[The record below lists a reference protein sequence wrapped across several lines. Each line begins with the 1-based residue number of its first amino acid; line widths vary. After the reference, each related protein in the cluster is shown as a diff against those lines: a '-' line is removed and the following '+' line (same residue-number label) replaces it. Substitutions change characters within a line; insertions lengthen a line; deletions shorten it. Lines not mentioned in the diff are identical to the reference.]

1 MVTTV
6 LEVDFRHGTRLEHE
20 AGIIGTIASR
30 RRRPGREGEA
40 MSEPSG
46 WQAVEARTHSQLGDG
61 EVVDDLLC
69 WGHLLDALAGGISP
83 LYQLEDLLLAEHPL
97 RGGADPLGGL
107 VDCFGLGQKG
117 ESFLRWWLGL
127 DPDLPRPADFTDG
140 FISDET
146 LAAMIERLYCLE
158 QEAESAFVSYTSDW
172 SVTGERLSPR
182 DGREFDPVLL
192 DIDYEVW
199 ERIGPRLQRSTTA
212 PPPIA
217 ASLDN
222 AIARVRSFF
231 EPLESPLFG
240 MNPELLAHHVKE
252 TIPREVP
259 GDNVPPIVPLFGKHQ
274 RQQNF
279 SSASQ
284 LPTHLRV
291 ILRRLE
297 RSQAQGEVVTAL
309 LATLEAVDF
318 TVRFATGLAQGCWAV
333 VTETEVS
340 GPFNPSTAEVI
351 ADLGRTARSLRGYWD
366 HPHAQPALHLLYR
379 GMELNPFLEWA
390 GLEAEPRL
398 LAWMLEAEEA
408 IREDNPGRCSALANE
423 VGEGFT
429 AWIGEFALLCA
440 AWDIVLFTRQDGYL
454 SISVARGAI
463 GLSCKP
469 LVDPTRYSVWLDRS
483 ELAAINSDFEISRG
497 SSKLEPL
504 HAGIMRCSNDPPLLS
519 EHIAELLKAHEQGQV
534 LPVGRSLFYG
544 LEYLV
549 RLHASLAGG
558 FLRHRFEESSFL
570 DPVMKPG
577 GSLQHAVYFLSY
589 AQRILEDIDDPGA
602 RLLRSVFFPPG
613 QEPRRVTRWLGIDEG
628 VPGPLQ
634 GLIGWSLSL
643 MRPDAANRL
652 DEIRDQIPRFS
663 GLFAELLEASRH
675 LWSAARLQ
683 FEAGSEGAQAT
694 VCQFPSGLRIRGVPD
709 IVVGHRVED
718 APMGVVIGGA
728 ADPDLFSHWET
739 EESQELPAVVT
750 TEGASETRVESL
762 WPSFF
767 EDPEADQ
774 SWDPR
779 LAQELAV
786 RCADH
791 SYARAEGRPADLAA
805 EIANFLRSTPSN
817 TSTISLV
824 RGDKGCGRTLL
835 CRTLAH
841 PEHSPLP
848 QDFPVLYLKVDRFPE
863 TRLSTVVERLNDH
876 LASESSLDR
885 FGWVP
890 VPTET
895 VQSLSNDVDRL
906 SKDLAELGQHAEP
919 LASRLSSYLRC
930 LKKLNDGRDFLLLL
944 DGFESVPASIVP
956 RVLSPGVHLLITGSE
971 FPARNETG
979 PYVQQQYW
987 DLSQEST
994 SRSAFAA
1001 QIAEVGLDSSKQ
1013 RTLFHRF
1020 GGSLLKAR
1028 AFANLRENLES
1039 YGPNPAVLEDLLA
1052 FGRRLFPE
1060 TDRRQSFIEL
1070 LCILGLYERPVPLRI
1085 LEGLG
1090 VDADVAN
1097 VATNSLPA
1105 LFSFWSEPEPALGL
1119 SHRAIFE
1126 LLIDSSGQVEELAEK
1141 LARDFFKAP
1150 RRGDLLP
1157 ALRWLAYSGSAAD
1170 LIEQFFAKSDVVHLW
1185 REELAKLWREGLY
1198 FQRVALLD
1206 ATEEPLLAAID
1217 AGAGHLR
1224 EELGWLHNAR
1234 GLSLLKLGLLEEASI
1249 DLQIALERFQT
1260 QFSDGEM
1267 AMISS
1272 IGSATNRL
1280 SEVALKGQD
1289 LSRANSLSDT
1299 ALSVLEEGRSIADSE
1314 QLRGLTAMALMQKAQ
1329 IALRTRDHAAAL
1341 SAAVRAND
1349 LLAELDPERHACPLG
1364 EVGWY
1369 RAEALAGMGQTDL
1382 AVRELAATIEQL
1394 FKSGTVES
1402 GLQALLLRARLQ
1414 MKRGQ
1419 REQAYADLDRALSVL
1434 RYRVFSGRLDLEPL
1448 QAYTAARRALTGAG
1462 NPDTEAHG
1470 LTEFVDW
1477 ARHCIRFEGRS
1488 DLRALLAYILLARG
1502 QCWKDAGLFAR
1513 AVEDLRAATEQY
1525 DLLGTAIKRADS
1537 EPVWDGLRQAF
1548 AQMTALFVSLDEA
1561 PLAILAGRRALE
1573 LAQRVSR
1580 ENLVFESGLE
1590 VPTFSLIAPNTG
1602 VVSEDFFDG
1611 DLYQTAKLYF
1621 HLGEATRRLN
1631 LEKFATAY
1639 FEQAANGFE
1648 RLLRGQ
1654 ANAPLVRLEEFR
1666 VVLKYVAKSA
1676 ELRGDYEGLAH
1687 WVSRLQDLPSSV
1699 LTDFDRFSIYNWMG
1713 ACLASRQ
1720 DFEGALVEYRAG
1732 LEALEQLS
1740 SHPRYVSL
1748 RAETLLDLGRVL
1760 SIQGEHEA
1768 GLRYLE
1774 QASTVSQNAMFEEGE
1789 ENRELFIRSALHLAV
1804 AHLRA
1809 GQQESALDQLRI
1821 LTSFRPLGAIGELE
1835 QLTDDW
1841 VSAWQDAEP
1850 LSMPELL
1857 RRLTQMCELG
1867 DWLLRTPLG
1876 LWFRELVT
1884 ELVTHHGFSKLVWE
1898 SDRLDQ
1904 VIETFLVVAF
1914 SQSTSENAAVGFRS
1928 ASVSDAGELQ
1938 RLLKAKFRALEKEGR
1953 LIEAELALSHMLP
1966 ARATPTTGRLL
1977 LLRSEMALQRGDR
1990 GMGIVDLLR
1999 ATESRGKAKVQA
2011 HLRLAEF
2018 LLSRDLQAACSL
2030 HLRRSLF
2037 SIDDNYGD
2045 LWQMLE
2051 RVGSLMTG
2059 LVRSGAQLEAGI
2071 LEEYLRVS
2079 RRGTVANHQLLL
2091 DPGWLKALG
2100 DYRDWPQLIEVTL
2113 ALLTHRQGQGADTEG
2128 DWKFLEEVMERT
2140 LLCSG
2145 GLNPVTLKELGKL
2158 LVVAGM
2164 RGPEA
2169 VLAVHAAIWNRFVE
2183 LLPALGRRDGFA
2195 LLQRLFEFASG
2206 RGVASAEPR
2215 ATEFLARLEEEK
2227 RLLSQPT

>member
-1 MVTTV
+1 
-6 LEVDFRHGTRLEHE
+6 
-20 AGIIGTIASR
+20 
-30 RRRPGREGEA
+30 

-46 WQAVEARTHSQLGDG
+46 WQAVEARTHSQVGDG

-83 LYQLEDLLLAEHPL
+83 LYQLEDLLQAEHP
-97 RGGADPLGGL
+97 RKGDGDPLGGL
-107 VDCFGLGQKG
+107 VDCFGLGQRG

-127 DPDLPRPADFTDG
+127 DPELPKPADFTDG

-146 LAAMIERLYCLE
+146 LAAMVERLYVIE
-158 QEAESAFVSYTSDW
+158 QQAESAFVSFTSDW
-172 SVTGERLSPR
+172 AVSCDRLTPR
-182 DGREFDPVLL
+182 DGRELDPVLL

-199 ERIGPRLQRSTTA
+199 ERIGPRLQRSTVA
-212 PPPIA
+212 QPPLA
-217 ASLDN
+217 TSLDN

-259 GDNVPPIVPLFGKHQ
+259 GDTVPPIVPLFGKHQ

-297 RSQAQGEVVTAL
+297 RSQAQGEVVTSL

-318 TVRFATGLAQGCWAV
+318 TLRFAAGLAQGCWAV
-333 VTETEVS
+333 VSQSEMS

-351 ADLGRTARSLRGYWD
+351 AELGRTARSLRGYWD

-398 LAWMLEAEEA
+398 LAWMLESEEA
-408 IREDNPGRCSALANE
+408 IREDNPGRCLALANE
-423 VGEGFT
+423 VSEGFT

-440 AWDIVLFTRQDGYL
+440 AWDIVLNTRQDGYL
-454 SISVARGAI
+454 SVSVARGAI
-463 GLSCKP
+463 GLNCKP

-483 ELAAINSDFEISRG
+483 ELAAINSDFEAPRVSG
-497 SSKLEPL
+497 KLEPL
-504 HAGIMRCSNDPPLLS
+504 DAPIMLCSNDPPLLS
-519 EHIAELLKAHEQGQV
+519 EHIAELLKAHEQNQV
-534 LPVGRSLFYG
+534 LPVGRSLFFG

-570 DPVMKPG
+570 DPVMRPG
-577 GSLQHAVYFLSY
+577 GSLQHAVYFLCY
-589 AQRILEDIDDPGA
+589 AQRVLGDIDDPAA
-602 RLLRSVFFPPG
+602 RLLRSVFFPDG
-613 QEPRRVTRWLGIDEG
+613 EEPRRVTRWLGIDEG

-643 MRPDAANRL
+643 MRPDASNRL
-652 DEIRDQIPRFS
+652 DEIRDQIPRFCS
-663 GLFAELLEASRH
+663 LFAELLEASRH
-675 LWSAARLQ
+675 LWSVARLQ
-683 FEAGSEGAQAT
+683 FEPGSEGAQAT
-694 VCQFPSGLRIRGVPD
+694 VCQFPTGLRIRGVPD
-709 IVVGHRVED
+709 IVVGHRVDD
-718 APMGVVIGGA
+718 APQGVVIGSA
-728 ADPDLFSHWET
+728 ADLDLFSHWET
-739 EESQELPAVVT
+739 EESQELPPPVAT
-750 TEGASETRVESL
+750 DEASGGPRGESL

-767 EDPEADQ
+767 EDADVAQ
-774 SWDPR
+774 SWDPELAR
-779 LAQELAV
+779 ELAQRCAEHSFAGPEGRPMELAV
-786 RCADH
+786 
-791 SYARAEGRPADLAA
+791 
-805 EIANFLRSTPSN
+805 EIANFVRGVSANS
-817 TSTISLV
+817 STISLV

-848 QDFPVLYLKVDRFPE
+848 EDFPVLYLRVDRFPE

-876 LASESSLDR
+876 LASESSMDR

-890 VPTET
+890 VPNPTL
-895 VQSLSNDVDRL
+895 QSLNSDVDRL

-944 DGFESVPASIVP
+944 DGFETVPASIVP

-971 FPARNETG
+971 FPSRGETG

-1001 QIAEVGLDSSKQ
+1001 QLAEVGLDVSKQ

-1060 TDRRQSFIEL
+1060 ADRRQSFVEL

-1090 VDADVAN
+1090 LDAEVAN

-1105 LFSFWSEPEPALGL
+1105 LFSFWNEPEASLGL

-1126 LLIDSSGQVEELAEK
+1126 LLIDSSGRVEEVAER
-1141 LARDFFKAP
+1141 LARDFIKAP

-1157 ALRWLAYSGSAAD
+1157 AFRWLAYSGNRAD
-1170 LIEQFFAKSDVVHLW
+1170 LVEQMFASTDVVALW
-1185 REELAKLWREGLY
+1185 REELAKLWREGLF

-1206 ATEEPLLAAID
+1206 ATEEPLLAAIET
-1217 AGAGHLR
+1217 GAGHLR

-1249 DLQIALERFQT
+1249 DLEIALERFQA

-1280 SEVALKGQD
+1280 SEVALNGQD
-1289 LSRANSLSDT
+1289 LVRASRLSET
-1299 ALSVLEEGRSIADSE
+1299 ALQVLEEGRAIADSE

-1329 IALRTRDHAAAL
+1329 IALRERDY
-1341 SAAVRAND
+1341 SAASEAAVNANE
-1349 LLAELDPERHACPLG
+1349 LLAELDPERHAGALG

-1369 RAEALAGMGQTDL
+1369 RAEALAGMGQTEL
-1382 AVRELAATIEQL
+1382 AIRELAATVEQL

-1402 GLQALLLRARLQ
+1402 GVQALLLRARLQ
-1414 MKRGQ
+1414 VKRGQ

-1448 QAYTAARRALTGAG
+1448 LAYTAARRALTGAG
-1462 NPDTEAHG
+1462 KPDSEAHG

-1477 ARHCIRFEGRS
+1477 ARHCIRYEGRS

-1502 QCWKDAGLFAR
+1502 QCWKDAGFFAR
-1513 AVEDLRAATEQY
+1513 SVDDLRAATEQY
-1525 DLLGTAIKRADS
+1525 DMLGSAIKRADS

-1548 AQMTALFVSLDEA
+1548 TQMTSLYVSLDEA

-1590 VPTFSLIAPNTG
+1590 VPTFSLIAPSTELVN
-1602 VVSEDFFDG
+1602 EDFFDG

-1631 LEKFATAY
+1631 MEKFATAY

-1654 ANAPLVRLEEFR
+1654 AGAPLAKLEEYR

-1676 ELRGDYEGLAH
+1676 ELRGDFEGLAH
-1687 WVSRLQDLPSSV
+1687 WVGKLQDLPASV

-1713 ACLASRQ
+1713 GCLASRQ
-1720 DFEGALVEYRAG
+1720 DFEGALVQYRAG
-1732 LEALEQLS
+1732 LEALEELA

-1748 RAETLLDLGRVL
+1748 RAETLLALGRVL
-1760 SIQGEHEA
+1760 SIEGEHEA
-1768 GLRYLE
+1768 ALEHLE
-1774 QASTVSQNAMFEEGE
+1774 QASTVSQNALFEEGE

-1809 GQQESALDQLRI
+1809 GRQETALDQLRI

-1835 QLTDDW
+1835 QLTEDW
-1841 VSAWQDAEP
+1841 VAAWQEAEP
-1850 LSMPELL
+1850 LAMPELL

-1884 ELVTHHGFSKLVWE
+1884 ELVTHHGFSKLIWE
-1898 SDRLDQ
+1898 SERLDQ

-1938 RLLKAKFRALEKEGR
+1938 RLLKAKLRALEKEGR

-1966 ARATPTTGRLL
+1966 ARSTPTTGRLL

-2011 HLRLAEF
+2011 HLRLSEF
-2018 LLSRDLQAACSL
+2018 LLSRDLQAACAL

-2071 LEEYLRVS
+2071 LEEYLRVC
-2079 RRGTVANHQLLL
+2079 RRGSVANHHLLL
-2091 DPGWLKALG
+2091 DSSWLKALG
-2100 DYRDWPQLIEVTL
+2100 DFRDWPQLIEVTL
-2113 ALLTHRQGQGADTEG
+2113 ALLAHRQGQAADTKE
-2128 DWKFLEEVMERT
+2128 DWRFLEEVMERT

-2145 GLNPVTLKELGKL
+2145 GLNPVILKELGKL
-2158 LVVAGM
+2158 LVVAGL
-2164 RGPEA
+2164 RGPEP
-2169 VLAVHAAIWNRFVE
+2169 VLEVQSAIWSRFVD

-2206 RGVASAEPR
+2206 RGVASAEAR

-2227 RLLSQPT
+2227 RLLSQPG